1 MATLIKHL
9 RTMLVLFDQKKKKK
23 IVANKT
29 TLHKQIVLK
38 KIVLK
43 KIISHHL
50 YKSQNQK
57 MNRKA

>member
-29 TLHKQIVLK
+29 TILKQ
-38 KIVLK
+38 
-43 KIISHHL
+43 IISHHL